1 MNTELIRIK
10 EIMPGVERDTS
21 PTFCLAKWHH
31 VTIYLQTGETHSCYH
46 PAPHK
51 IPLEGLEQ
59 NPSQLHN
66 TPQKKQERL
75 AMLNGQKPAG
85 CQYCWNIECMGKD
98 YVSDRHIKTTSIY
111 TPERI
116 EEIKNNP
123 WDYDINPE
131 YIEVNFSNECNF
143 KCGYCHPKFSSRYYS
158 EIKQNGPYK
167 DSTEHRNDID
177 WFKLYEEDNNPY
189 VDAWW
194 KWWPEVSK
202 TLNILRVTGGEP
214 LMHKSTWRLFDEL
227 EKNPKPHLNIE
238 LNSNM
243 GVKPA
248 MVYRLVERVKDLKEK
263 GCIKSFKLYTSIDTW
278 GERAEYTRTGLDV
291 NLWERNLDYYLT
303 STGWPVTFMVTF
315 NLFVVTSFDSLLE
328 KILEW
333 RTKYNTNANET
344 QWQRVRFDTPY
355 LKEPLQFDMN
365 ILPKEQFMP
374 YMHKHLEF
382 IKNNMDDSDRT
393 KFSTLEYER
402 LRRVVDYMQNTTY
415 DDDKLL
421 KGRKNFYTW
430 FTEYDKRRGTNI
442 TQVYPELEDFYEE
455 CFQCLSR

>member
-1 MNTELIRIK
+1 
-10 EIMPGVERDTS
+10 MPKVERETS

-51 IPLEGLEQ
+51 IPLEGLDE

-75 AMLNGQKPAG
+75 AMLNGGKPSG

-116 EEIKNNP
+116 EEIKSNP

-143 KCGYCHPKFSSRYYS
+143 KCGYCHPKFSSRYYN
-158 EIKQNGPYK
+158 EIKHYGPYS

-177 WFKLYEEDNNPY
+177 WFELYEEETNPY

-227 EKNPKPHLNIE
+227 EENPKPHLNIE

-248 MVYRLVERVKDLKEK
+248 MVYRLVERVKDLKAK
-263 GCIKSFKLYTSIDTW
+263 NCINSFKLYTSIDTW
-278 GERAEYTRTGLDV
+278 GPRAEYTRTGLDIE
-291 NLWERNLDYYLT
+291 LWEKNLDYYLS

-315 NLFVVTSFDSLLE
+315 NLFAVTSFSLLLV

-333 RTKYNTNANET
+333 RQKYNTDTNET

-365 ILPKEQFMP
+365 ILPKEKFMP
-374 YMHKHLEF
+374 YMEDHLNF
-382 IKNNMDDSDRT
+382 IESNVNDKDRT
-393 KFSTLEYER
+393 KFSSLEYER
-402 LRRVVDYMQNTTY
+402 FRRVVDYMRNTNY
-415 DDDKLL
+415 DEETII
-421 KGRKNFYTW
+421 KGKRNFYSW
-430 FTEYDKRRGTNI
+430 FSEYDKRRDTNLVE
-442 TQVYPELEDFYEE
+442 TFPELENFYKD
-455 CFQCLSR
+455 CSNV